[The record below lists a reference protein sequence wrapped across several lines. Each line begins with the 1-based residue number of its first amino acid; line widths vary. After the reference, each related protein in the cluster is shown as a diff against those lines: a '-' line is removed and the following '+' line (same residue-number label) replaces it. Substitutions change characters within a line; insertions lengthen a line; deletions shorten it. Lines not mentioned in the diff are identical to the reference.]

1 MSTKKF
7 SDPWLRGLKAADS
20 ASRDEWLDE
29 GETGL
34 VVTVNAKRRITFWLI
49 GRFPKADGTIGH
61 PGRRVLG
68 DFSPADS
75 KDRIFVVK
83 KGVPALTLDEAR
95 QKAREWKALLA
106 AGLDPGRPA
115 QDLNSESTPS
125 AEQETA
131 PTIDEIFKEYFKRHV
146 MKEGQKD
153 GRGKPLAPLR
163 SADEIQRI
171 FDHYILAD
179 LKGAVRWR
187 DRAITS
193 VTRKEVSGLLD
204 TISDSSGVT
213 QADAVLAQLS
223 SMFNWH
229 AAREDNFVSPI
240 IRGMKRGKPSERK
253 RKRILSD
260 DEIRVFWKAC
270 GASGVFGAFCQTLLL
285 TAQRR
290 EKIRVMHRDF
300 ISDEGVWR
308 VETEDREKG
317 NVAYIRLSSQAMRI
331 IRKQPTT
338 QSRPF
343 VFQGRLVGPING
355 FSKDKAALDAK
366 MEEIA
371 GHPIPHW
378 VLHDLRRTAKTL
390 MQRAK
395 VLPHIS
401 ERVLGHAIEGVEGV
415 YDQYEYF
422 AEKSDAL
429 RKLGALVDKILNAA
443 DNVAWTNGRQKAK
456 ATEESQRELAS

>member
-1 MSTKKF
+1 
-7 SDPWLRGLKAADS
+7 
-20 ASRDEWLDE
+20 LDK

-34 VVTVNAKRRITFWLI
+34 VVTVNSKRRITFWLI
-49 GRFPKADGTIGH
+49 GRYPKLDGTVGH

-68 DFSPADS
+68 DFSPSDS

-83 KGVPALTLDEAR
+83 KGVPTLTLDGAR
-95 QKAREWKALLA
+95 QKAREWKAILA
-106 AGLDPGRPA
+106 AGLDPSKRVEEP
-115 QDLNSESTPS
+115 ESNVDGEPVSTI
-125 AEQETA
+125 AEVFA
-131 PTIDEIFKEYFKRHV
+131 EYFKRHV

-163 SADEIQRI
+163 SASEIKRI

-179 LKGAVRWR
+179 LDGNARWR

-193 VTRKEVSGLLD
+193 ITRKEVTGLLD

-213 QADAVLAQLS
+213 QADAVLSKHS

-229 AAREDNFVSPI
+229 AAREDDFASPI
-240 IRGMKRGKPSERK
+240 IRGMKRSKPSERK
-253 RKRILSD
+253 RKRILTD
-260 DEIRVFWKAC
+260 EEIRIFWKAC
-270 GASGVFGAFCQTLLL
+270 ESQGTFGAYCRTLLL

-290 EKIRVMHRDF
+290 EKIRLMHRDDV
-300 ISDEGVWR
+300 SDDGVWR

-317 NVAYIRLSSQAMRI
+317 NAAYIRLSSQAMKV

-338 QSRPF
+338 PARPY
-343 VFQGRLVGPING
+343 VFQGRLAGPING
-355 FSKDKAALDAK
+355 FTKDKAALDAK
-366 MEEIA
+366 MAEIA
-371 GHPIPHW
+371 EYPIPHW

-390 MQRAK
+390 MPRAK

-429 RKLGALVDKILNAA
+429 KKLGALIDKILNSA
-443 DNVAWTNGRQKAK
+443 DTSSPSRSGPKRQLQMAEDGSS
-456 ATEESQRELAS
+456 A